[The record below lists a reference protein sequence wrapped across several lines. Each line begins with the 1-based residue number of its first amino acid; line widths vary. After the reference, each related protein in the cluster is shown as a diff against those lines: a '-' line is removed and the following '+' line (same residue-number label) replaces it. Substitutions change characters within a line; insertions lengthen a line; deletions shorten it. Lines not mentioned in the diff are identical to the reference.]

1 MTTDNTQPLS
11 GRGGSDGRRVL
22 VIGPRRALIEHLR
35 ARGIAFSVWREHA
48 GFALEDA
55 ERVLTAPF
63 WNTTEKLKRTISGAF
78 GDTRYTHVIAGAEG
92 AVYPAA
98 LARRL
103 LGARLST
110 ATTALRCRDKLAMKE
125 YLAEFDIPMTDFM
138 AESVACSAADVFA
151 RLGAPVVRKRRKSSG
166 GRELSFVEREQDLV
180 LQKDRRNI
188 LERFVSAPEASIESY
203 LNGGEIQ
210 FVNTTR
216 YVEKRHVNFVPADF
230 DEAVLSTML
239 ALNRRVLKAL
249 KINWGITHLEVYL
262 TEAGLLF
269 GEIALRPPGGYIM
282 NALHHAYGFD
292 PWAAFVAMEL
302 DEPFTF
308 PQAPRGY
315 ACVEVL
321 HPGRGVVAAVRG
333 EQFVR
338 AHPAT
343 REFRLK
349 VRPGDVIGERQGA
362 GQDVG
367 YLLYVSPSPQARHA
381 LLDAFRENLSIT
393 MDGTVTQTPAG
404 A

>member
-1 MTTDNTQPLS
+1 MTPDTTQPSSEPAGS
-11 GRGGSDGRRVL
+11 GGRRVL
-22 VIGPRRALIEHLR
+22 VIGPRRALIDHLR
-35 ARGIAFSVWREHA
+35 TRGIAFSVWREQA
-48 GFALEDA
+48 SFALADA
-55 ERVLTAPF
+55 QQVLTAPL
-63 WNTTEKLKRTISGAF
+63 WNTTEKLKRTITEAF
-78 GDTRYTHVIAGAEG
+78 GDSHYSHVIAGTEG

-125 YLAEFDIPMTDFM
+125 YLAEFDIPMTAFM
-138 AESVACSAADVFA
+138 AESSARSATEVFA
-151 RLGAPVVRKRRKSSG
+151 RLGTPVVRKRRKSSG
-166 GRELSFVEREQDLV
+166 GRDLSFVHREQDLV
-180 LQKDRRNI
+180 LQKDGRNI

-203 LNGGEIQ
+203 LSGGEIR

-230 DEAVLSTML
+230 DEGTLTAML
-239 ALNRRVLKAL
+239 ELNRRVLKAL

-282 NALHHAYGFD
+282 NAMRHAYGFD

-302 DEPFTF
+302 NEPFAFT
-308 PQAPRGY
+308 QAPSGY

-321 HPGRGVVAAVRG
+321 HPGCGLVTAVRG
-333 EQFVR
+333 EQRVR
-338 AHPAT
+338 AHPAM
-343 REFRLK
+343 REFHLK
-349 VRPGDVIGERQGA
+349 VGPGDVIGERQGA

-367 YLLYVSPSPQARHA
+367 YLLHVSSSPQARLA
-381 LLDAFRENLSIT
+381 LLDEFRHSLSIT
-393 MDGTVTQTPAG
+393 LQEDGV
-404 A
+404 

>member
-1 MTTDNTQPLS
+1 VTPDTTQPPS
-11 GRGGSDGRRVL
+11 EPADSDGRRVL
-22 VIGPRRALIEHLR
+22 VIGPRRALIDHLR
-35 ARGIAFSVWREHA
+35 ARSMPFSVWREHA
-48 GFALEDA
+48 GFSLADA
-55 ERVLTAPF
+55 QQVLTAPF
-63 WNTTEKLKRTISGAF
+63 WNTTEKLKRTITEAF
-78 GDTRYTHVIAGAEG
+78 GDTHYSHVIAGTEG

-103 LGARLST
+103 LGARLSA

-125 YLAEFDIPMTDFM
+125 YLAEFGIPMTDFM
-138 AESVACSAADVFA
+138 AESSARSATDVFA
-151 RLGAPVVRKRRKSSG
+151 HLGTPVVRKRRKSSG
-166 GRELSFVEREQDLV
+166 GRELSFVYLEQDLV
-180 LQKDRRNI
+180 LQKDGRNI

-203 LNGGEIQ
+203 LNGGEIH

-216 YVEKRHVNFVPADF
+216 YVEKRHVNFVPADL
-230 DEAVLSTML
+230 DEAALTAML
-239 ALNRRVLKAL
+239 ELNRRVLKAL

-282 NALHHAYGFD
+282 NAMHHAYGFD

-302 DEPFTF
+302 NEPFNF
-308 PQAPRGY
+308 PQAPSGY
-315 ACVEVL
+315 ACVEIL
-321 HPGRGVVAAVRG
+321 HPGSGVVTAVRG
-333 EQFVR
+333 EQRVR
-338 AHPAT
+338 EHPAT

-367 YLLYVSPSPQARHA
+367 YLLHVSSSPAARLA
-381 LLDAFRENLSIT
+381 LLDEFHHSLSI
-393 MDGTVTQTPAG
+393 MLDEKG

>member
-1 MTTDNTQPLS
+1 MTADNPRPPSELADST
-11 GRGGSDGRRVL
+11 GYRVL
-22 VIGPRRALIEHLR
+22 VIGPRRALIDHLR
-35 ARGIAFSVWREHA
+35 ERGIPFSVWREHA
-48 GFALEDA
+48 SYELADA
-55 ERVLTAPF
+55 QQVLTAPF
-63 WNTTEKLKRTISGAF
+63 WNTTEKLKRTIAEAF
-78 GDTRYTHVIAGAEG
+78 GDGRYSHVIAGVEG

-103 LGARLST
+103 LGARLSP

-125 YLAEFDIPMTDFM
+125 YLDEFDIPMTDFL
-138 AESVACSAADVFA
+138 AESSARSAAEVFA
-151 RLGAPVVRKRRKSSG
+151 RLGTPVVRKRRKSSG
-166 GRELSFVEREQDLV
+166 GRELSFVHREQDLV
-180 LQKDRRNI
+180 LQKDGRNI

-203 LNGGEIQ
+203 LNGGEIR

-216 YVEKRHVNFVPADF
+216 YVEKRHVNFVPADL
-230 DEAVLSTML
+230 DEAVLAAML
-239 ALNRRVLKAL
+239 ELNRRVLKAL

-262 TEAGLLF
+262 TDAGLLF

-282 NALHHAYGFD
+282 NAMRHAYGFD

-302 DEPFTF
+302 NERFDF
-308 PQAPRGY
+308 PQAPSGY

-321 HPGRGVVAAVRG
+321 HPGTGVVTAVRG

-338 AHPAT
+338 GHPAT

-367 YLLYVSPSPQARHA
+367 YLLHVSSSPMERLA
-381 LLDAFRENLSIT
+381 LLDEFRQNLSIEL
-393 MDGTVTQTPAG
+393 GERSA
-404 A
+404 